1 MLLDALLADLAVNV
15 EPFALCQLSPGWRLR
30 LPERADATVHFVLE
44 GRGAVRTPSGSQPVG
59 PYWLVVV
66 PPGTRHHLEAGV
78 DPRRERRLEPRR
90 AGSALFHVVAGS
102 EDDAALRVACGAVRV
117 RYGIS
122 LGLFDHLR
130 EALAVDL
137 APFPDAR
144 RAIEGILAEQARPGG
159 SALAAA
165 LMTQC
170 LVYLLRS
177 VCGGPQC
184 SLPWLSALEDPRL
197 ARSVDRI
204 LAHPEA
210 HHSVESLAAAA
221 AMSRSA
227 FAEAFAGAFGR
238 TPMALVH
245 HVRMQRLPPPLAG
258 ALTLGRRGGG
268 ARRLLEPQPIPR
280 LQAAP
285 RPVPRRLPRSE
296 PPPGPK
302 GWSGAGRREARGGAR
317 LD

>member
-90 AGSALFHVVAGS
+90 DGSAPFHVVAGS

-197 ARSVDRI
+197 ARAVDRI

-210 HHSVESLAAAA
+210 HHSVESLAASA

-245 HVRMQRLPPPLAG
+245 HVRMQRAFRLLSRERSLSVDEVAERVGYSSRSHFSRAFKRHHGMSPAACRDPSRPLNRKAG
-258 ALTLGRRGGG
+258 AAPGD
-268 ARRLLEPQPIPR
+268 ARRAEEP
-280 LQAAP
+280 A
-285 RPVPRRLPRSE
+285 
-296 PPPGPK
+296 
-302 GWSGAGRREARGGAR
+302 
-317 LD
+317 